1 MNLLAKQD
9 GRQSRH
15 TGAFTLPELLVTLVI
30 VSLLLSLALPAYRG
44 QIVRAKRVQAQA
56 ALLKTMQ
63 QQERYY
69 SQHNRYL
76 AFAAASTELQAAQFA
91 WWSGEGGK
99 ENASRSAYEVDAIA
113 CAASSIA
120 QCVLLR
126 ARPGTERVDR
136 QFRDADCGV
145 LTLSSTGERGSD
157 GPAALCWP

>member
-69 SQHNRYL
+69 AQHNRYL
-76 AFAAASTELQAAQFA
+76 AFAAGSTEPQAAQFA
-91 WWSGEGGK
+91 WWSGDGG
-99 ENASRSAYEVDAIA
+99 EEAAVRSAYELDAVA
-113 CAASSIA
+113 CAGASLV

-126 ARPGTERVDR
+126 ARPGTGRVDR
-136 QFRDADCGV
+136 QFSDTDCGM
-145 LTLSSTGERGSD
+145 LTLSSTGERGSA
-157 GPAALCWP
+157 GPATLCWP